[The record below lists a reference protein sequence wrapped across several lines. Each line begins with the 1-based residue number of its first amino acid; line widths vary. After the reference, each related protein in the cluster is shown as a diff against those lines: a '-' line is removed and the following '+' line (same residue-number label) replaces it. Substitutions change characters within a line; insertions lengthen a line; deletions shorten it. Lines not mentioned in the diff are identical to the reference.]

1 MKNLADLADLAD
13 MCPTM
18 CTVHDALRKTTIMKQ
33 VDKIIQVTVRKPYSI
48 AFTVFVRDLLGTVQT
63 MSELRGITG

>member
-1 MKNLADLADLAD
+1 
-13 MCPTM
+13 M